1 MTGIML
7 GAGLYPMLLA
17 AQDPRGRMLPD
28 LRGIGAERARLD
40 DGIAGLEVEIAHRRE
55 RPGDPDSAGLRGGDD
70 AAGAGGCDVRE
81 EAEGRGRRELGQTF
95 DLLAG
100 PALQVSADEQPP
112 ARLLA
117 EVVRQRADGL
127 HRAPEE
133 NEPADTGSKR
143 GVDLGAL
150 VVEAAAPPSQGRE
163 HQASERRGHAGV
175 M

>member
-1 MTGIML
+1 MAGIML

-127 HRAPEE
+127 HRADRKSTRL
-133 NEPADTGSKR
+133 NSSHGYISYAVFCLKKKKQNDDKYKLDTN
-143 GVDLGAL
+143 VN
-150 VVEAAAPPSQGRE
+150 
-163 HQASERRGHAGV
+163 
-175 M
+175 